1 MNYAQGFGLNL
12 GSYANNYGSS
22 LGNLASYGNNYGSSL
37 GNLGSY
43 GSIGNLGSNLGSNA
57 VSKATKLG
65 NIIGKYGGIT
75 LQGIST
81 GLQVYSAINQAQANE
96 KMIELAD
103 KQLQSAKDQYEE
115 EKNRYNAREKERL
128 DANKQVA
135 QSASLY
141 DNPMTRT

>member
-22 LGNLASYGNNYGSSL
+22 LGNLASYASNGVTQG
-37 GNLGSY
+37 LGSY

-57 VSKATKLG
+57 VSKASKAG

-81 GLQVYSAINQAQANE
+81 GLQVYSAIEQARANT
-96 KMIELAD
+96 KMIELAQE
-103 KQLQSAKDQYEE
+103 QLKSAKDQFDEE
-115 EKNRYNAREKERL
+115 TKRYNAREKERL
-128 DANKQVA
+128 HANKQVA